1 MPELL
6 ALYYEDSRKPSINYL
21 HQMNLPLPAELIIE
35 ANNQLNLEGA
45 DPADDYIFAYL
56 NYIGIEWSQLRILQS
71 SLPLWTTNNIEPG
84 WELYGS
90 KGIRSVLKR
99 ASLDFLRQ
107 RLQIRPSDIF
117 KLLKTH
123 NRLSTY
129 DSCNKIMPTCDLLQ
143 SRLHLSSA
151 QLRKLILRMPSLVG
165 MGKSA
170 FDDRLDFFT
179 NEGTYRTR
187 IILLTFLYLDYLT
200 SILSTS
206 VQLTCHCMISKK
218 LF

>member
-21 HQMNLPLPAELIIE
+21 HQMNLPVPAELIIE

-45 DPADDYIFAYL
+45 DPADDYMFAYL

-90 KGIRSVLKR
+90 SGIRSKLKR
-99 ASLDFLRQ
+99 PQLDYLRQ

-123 NRLSTY
+123 SRLSTY
-129 DSCNKIMPTCDLLQ
+129 DSCNKIMPTCDVLQ
-143 SRLHLSSA
+143 SRLHLTSA
-151 QLRKLILRMPSLVG
+151 ELRKLILRMPSIVG
-165 MGKSA
+165 IGTSA
-170 FDDRLDFFT
+170 FNERLEFFT
-179 NEGTYRTR
+179 HEGGKK
-187 IILLTFLYLDYLT
+187 IILSSFALSDLSHLYY
-200 SILSTS
+200 LSTS
-206 VQLTCHCMISKK
+206 AQLTCHHMILKK